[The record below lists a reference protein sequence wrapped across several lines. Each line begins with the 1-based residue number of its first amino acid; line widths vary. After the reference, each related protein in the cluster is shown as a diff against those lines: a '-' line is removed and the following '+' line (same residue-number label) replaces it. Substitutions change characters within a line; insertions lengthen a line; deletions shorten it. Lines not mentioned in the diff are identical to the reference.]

1 MLQPRRHVH
10 HIASNEMLT
19 DLRAGSKGNHHLAG
33 GDAHTDLKVEPGLPS
48 VQLLHRL
55 KNPQAGAYRALGIVL
70 MSHRSAEH
78 SHYRVTNELLNR
90 GAVTFQLVPQ
100 QAVIG
105 AESGQDILGV
115 SPVSPAGRAHQIAE
129 EHRDDLPLLCQ
140 APWALRQRPA
150 AVSTKTGSCSGLSPA
165 PRTPGH
171 ARSLDS
177 AATALADT
185 CTGTEVLAGSGVVRR
200 SQDGEVVPGG
210 SVG

>member
-10 HIASNEMLT
+10 YITSNEMLT
-19 DLRAGSKGNHHLAG
+19 DLRPGGMGNHHLAG
-33 GDAHTDLKVEPGLPS
+33 GDTHPDLKVKPGLLS

-55 KNPQAGAYRALGIVL
+55 NNPQPGAYRALGIVL
-70 MSHRSAEH
+70 MGHRGAEY
-78 SHYRVTNELLNR
+78 SHYRVTDELLNR
-90 GAVTFQLVPQ
+90 GAVTFQLTPQ
-100 QAVIG
+100 PAVIG
-105 AESGQDILGV
+105 AEGSHDVLGV

-177 AATALADT
+177 AATALADM
-185 CTGTEVLAGSGVVRR
+185 CTGTEGPASMR
-200 SQDGEVVPGG
+200 P
-210 SVG
+210 